1 VCVKGKKYGG
11 GEFQGQTCVGE
22 YQGTITEP
30 VTRILLSL
38 LLCVNAAPN
47 NISGLWL
54 FFKALPLVGSLLL
67 KDSPVLLWCDISNLT
82 LLEQTRFRLE
92 WYDSRQ

>member
-22 YQGTITEP
+22 YQGTRAEP

-47 NISGLWL
+47 NISGL
-54 FFKALPLVGSLLL
+54 
-67 KDSPVLLWCDISNLT
+67 
-82 LLEQTRFRLE
+82 
-92 WYDSRQ
+92 